1 MTNFYKSFINP
12 IWFITYEPD
21 NDKYTLKVISKGI
34 TRSLI
39 TTNNK
44 EYLLNL
50 KQKKESLLSLKENIF
65 LDSFLQ

>member
-1 MTNFYKSFINP
+1 MTNFLKSFINP
-12 IWFITYEPD
+12 IWFITYED

-34 TRSLI
+34 TRSLV

-44 EYLLNL
+44 EYLLKL

>member
-1 MTNFYKSFINP
+1 MTNFLKSFINP
-12 IWFITYEPD
+12 IFFITYED

-34 TRSLI
+34 TRSLV

-44 EYLLNL
+44 EYLLKL
-50 KQKKESLLSLKENIF
+50 KHKKESLLSLKENIF